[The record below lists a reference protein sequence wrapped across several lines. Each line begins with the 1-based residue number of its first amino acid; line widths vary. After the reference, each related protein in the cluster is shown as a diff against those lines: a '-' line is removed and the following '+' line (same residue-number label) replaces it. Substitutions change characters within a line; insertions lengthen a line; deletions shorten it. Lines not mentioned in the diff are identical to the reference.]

1 MKTNTVIIGAGI
13 IGMAIAREI
22 AMKGHE
28 VIVLEKHPRAGE
40 ETSSR
45 NSGVIHSGIYYPT
58 KSKKALLC
66 VEGNRL
72 LYEYANQRKVPHKK
86 TGKLVVATTIEEKDR
101 LESLYQRGSDN
112 SVKGLKLLSKKEVMN
127 KQKEIK
133 AEEALYCPSS
143 GIIDAA
149 ALIQSLDAELQE
161 LGVIVSFNSEVTD
174 IQVIG
179 SNEFRLK
186 VTSSEDFTINSEN
199 LINSAGL
206 SAVSLANKI
215 KDIPSEII
223 PNAYFAKGHY
233 FQLSGSHPFKDCLIY
248 PLNSKDG
255 LGVHVTVDITGKARF
270 GPDVTWIK
278 ELDYS
283 FDESLKSTFV
293 NVIKSYWPGLNPEK
307 LSPDYTGIRP
317 KIYGPEEEPADFLIQ
332 TSEQHKVHGLV
343 NLFGIESPG
352 LTCSFAIAK
361 NLVNTLF

>member
-13 IGMAIAREI
+13 IGMSIAREI
-22 AMKGHE
+22 AKRGQE
-28 VIVLEKHPRAGE
+28 VIILEKHPRAGE

-58 KSKKALLC
+58 GSKKALFC

-72 LYEYANQRKVPHKK
+72 LYEYAKRRKVPHKN
-86 TGKLVVATTIEEKDR
+86 TGKLVVATSPEEIEK
-101 LESLYQRGSDN
+101 LESLNRRGTDN
-112 SVKGLKLLSKKEVMN
+112 NVEGLKLLSKKEVMN
-127 KQKEIK
+127 KQAEIK

-149 ALIQSLDAELQE
+149 ALIQSLEAELQE
-161 LGVIVSFNSEVTD
+161 LGVIVSFNSEVTG

-179 SNEFRLK
+179 SNEFRLE
-186 VTSSEDFTINSEN
+186 VTSSEDFIINSEN

-206 SAVSLANKI
+206 KAVSLAKKI
-215 KDIPSEII
+215 KAIPSDII
-223 PNAYFAKGHY
+223 PKAYFAKGHY
-233 FQLSGSHPFKDCLIY
+233 FQLSGDHPFKDCLIY

-255 LGVHVTVDITGKARF
+255 LGVHVSVDITGKARF
-270 GPDVTWIK
+270 GPDVTWVE

-283 FDESLKSTFV
+283 FDQSLKSKFV
-293 NVIKSYWPGLNPEK
+293 NVIQSYWPSLNPEK

-332 TSEQHKVHGLV
+332 TSKEHKIPGLV

-361 NLVNTLF
+361 KLVNTFL

>member
-22 AMKGHE
+22 AKKGQE
-28 VIVLEKHPRAGE
+28 VIILEKHPRAGE

-58 KSKKALLC
+58 GSQKALFC

-72 LYEYANQRKVPHKK
+72 MYEYAKRRKVPHKN
-86 TGKLVVATTIEEKDR
+86 TGKLVVATSTEEKEK
-101 LESLYQRGSDN
+101 LESLNRRGTDN
-112 SVKGLKLLSKKEVMN
+112 NVEGLKMLSKKEVMN
-127 KQKEIK
+127 KQAEIK

-161 LGVIVSFNSEVTD
+161 LGVIISFNSEVTG
-174 IQVIG
+174 IQVTG
-179 SNEFRLK
+179 SNEFRLE
-186 VTSSEDFTINSEN
+186 VTSSEDFIINSEN

-206 SAVSLANKI
+206 KAVSLAKKI
-215 KDIPSEII
+215 KAIPSDTI
-223 PNAYFAKGHY
+223 PKAYFAKGHY
-233 FQLSGSHPFKDCLIY
+233 FQLSGDHPFKNCLIY

-255 LGVHVTVDITGKARF
+255 LGVHVSVDITGKARF
-270 GPDVTWIK
+270 GPDVTWVE

-283 FDESLKSTFV
+283 FDESLKSKFV
-293 NVIKSYWPGLNPEK
+293 NVIQSYWPRLNPEK

-317 KIYGPEEEPADFLIQ
+317 KIYGPEEEPVDFLIQ
-332 TSEQHKVHGLV
+332 TSEEHKVPGLV

-352 LTCSFAIAK
+352 LTCSFAMAK
-361 NLVNTLF
+361 KLVNNFF